1 MSKKVKDLIT
11 KELATKLKDLDGL
24 AVINPRGIDATKTN
38 QLRRRLREKGLR
50 MLVVRNS
57 LAKRASGETKV
68 KGFESLLDGPSAV
81 IYGKVSGSAIARALV
96 DEKKKN
102 EKLELRGIFFEGEIY
117 LGDAGIKKVSTFPTR
132 EEAVSTIVAAI
143 LSSGKKLAGILK
155 GQPSKIASLIKAIEE
170 KAKEKEAAEAA
181 AAPAPEAAAPATE
194 VAPATA
200 TEAAAP
206 ATEAASVAA
215 TEAAAPATEAAAPAD
230 KDPVPPAGA

>member
-117 LGDAGIKKVSTFPTR
+117 LGDVGMKKVSTFPTR

-155 GQPSKIASLIKAIEE
+155 GQPAKIASLIKAIEE

-181 AAPAPEAAAPATE
+181 AAPASEAAAPAPE
-194 VAPATA
+194 VAPAAA
-200 TEAAAP
+200 TDAAAP
-206 ATEAASVAA
+206 ATEAAPEA
-215 TEAAAPATEAAAPAD
+215 T

>member
-1 MSKKVKDLIT
+1 MSKKVKNLIT
-11 KELATKLKDLDGL
+11 KELASKLKDLDGL

-38 QLRRRLREKGLR
+38 LLRRRLHEKGLR

-102 EKLELRGIFFEGEIY
+102 EKLELRGIFFEGEIF

-181 AAPAPEAAAPATE
+181 AAPAPEAAPAVAADAAAPAAE
-194 VAPATA
+194 VAPAA
-200 TEAAAP
+200 ANEAAAP
-206 ATEAASVAA
+206 ATVAAPEAA
-215 TEAAAPATEAAAPAD
+215 
-230 KDPVPPAGA
+230 KDPVPPAAV

>member
-1 MSKKVKDLIT
+1 MSKKVKNLIT
-11 KELATKLKDLDGL
+11 KELATKLQDLDGL

-117 LGDAGIKKVSTFPTR
+117 TGDAGIKKVSTFPTR
-132 EEAVSTIVAAI
+132 EEAISNIVAAM
-143 LSSGKKLAGILK
+143 LAPGKKLAGILK

-170 KAKEKEAAEAA
+170 KAKEREAAAPAAEAAPAAAEAA
-181 AAPAPEAAAPATE
+181 APAAA
-194 VAPATA
+194 V
-200 TEAAAP
+200 
-206 ATEAASVAA
+206 
-215 TEAAAPATEAAAPAD
+215 
-230 KDPVPPAGA
+230 